1 MFVTYEEHRAPFL
14 NLFGDDL
21 THWKTAELA
30 FHRLWF
36 LVSLSQFEP
45 PIDGDSFG
53 LNRTM
58 LISKIADVEE
68 LAQMEATTNQ
78 LQLDSVM
85 IVTPGHV
92 NGTNRW
98 KMEPL
103 RAVWRAEEPSAP
115 GQVDVYET
123 AEGVMYVDSGLDIP
137 PKRLRKKILRCT
149 FPLQQ

>member
-1 MFVTYEEHRAPFL
+1 
-14 NLFGDDL
+14 
-21 THWKTAELA
+21 
-30 FHRLWF
+30 
-36 LVSLSQFEP
+36 
-45 PIDGDSFG
+45 
-53 LNRTM
+53 M

-115 GQVDVYET
+115 AQVDVYET
-123 AEGVMYVDSGLDIP
+123 AGGVMYVDSVLDIP
-137 PKRLRKKILRCT
+137 SKQLRKKILRCT